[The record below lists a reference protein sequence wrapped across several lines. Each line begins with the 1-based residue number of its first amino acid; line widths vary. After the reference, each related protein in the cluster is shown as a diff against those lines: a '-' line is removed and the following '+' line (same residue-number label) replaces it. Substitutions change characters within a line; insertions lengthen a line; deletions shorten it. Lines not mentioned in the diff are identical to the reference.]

1 MDSGWWTETTDDEIV
16 CGGPSPAS
24 MRGGALV
31 GAFAIIGMREQ
42 RRTGA
47 EREMRTRIRVFMC
60 S

>member
-1 MDSGWWTETTDDEIV
+1 MADDEIV

-31 GAFAIIGMREQ
+31 GAFDHRENEP
-42 RRTGA
+42 G
-47 EREMRTRIRVFMC
+47 EELREADVFMNAL

>member
-1 MDSGWWTETTDDEIV
+1 MDGGGWAGMTDDEIV

-31 GAFAIIGMREQ
+31 GAFAIIGA
-42 RRTGA
+42 G
-47 EREMRTRIRVFMC
+47 ERSQDARGGDDETY